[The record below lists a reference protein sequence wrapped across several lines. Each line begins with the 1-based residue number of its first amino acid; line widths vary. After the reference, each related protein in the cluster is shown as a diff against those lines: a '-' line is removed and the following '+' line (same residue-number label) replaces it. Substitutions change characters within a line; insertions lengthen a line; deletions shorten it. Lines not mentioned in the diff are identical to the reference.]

1 MSKKRRKRAK
11 QSLQLCRT
19 QTERRSQFDLF
30 VRDFTYVLFMVL
42 FSEVGGGA
50 VFDMECLHALPVW
63 VQLLSRLSGFLAPS
77 IVLHIKLSWQL

>member
-19 QTERRSQFDLF
+19 QTERRSEFDLF

-50 VFDMECLHALPVW
+50 VFDMEFACSTRVGAASFQVVRLP
-63 VQLLSRLSGFLAPS
+63 GA
-77 IVLHIKLSWQL
+77 I